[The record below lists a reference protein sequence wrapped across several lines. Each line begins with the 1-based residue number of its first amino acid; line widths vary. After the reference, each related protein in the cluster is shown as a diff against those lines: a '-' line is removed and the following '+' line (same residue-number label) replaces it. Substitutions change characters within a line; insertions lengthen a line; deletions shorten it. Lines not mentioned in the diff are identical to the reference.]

1 MLAAFPALYLY
12 QPNADSFVRRINLTN
27 NQRVEIGRQSNA
39 RTFPAE
45 NNGYFDSKVLSRQH
59 AAVWEEAG
67 KVCACLA
74 VGCVYADELVGRSSS
89 RTSKASMGPSSMA
102 NDSARRVSR
111 ASHTCSS
118 QVTSSYVPSFLHKST
133 HHFAHRNSESTS

>member
-12 QPNADSFVRRINLTN
+12 QPNANSFVKYINLTN
-27 NQRVEIGRQSNA
+27 NQRVEIGRQTNT
-39 RTFPAE
+39 RTVPTE

-74 VGCVYADELVGRSSS
+74 VGCVCTDELVGRSLS
-89 RTSKASMGPSSMA
+89 RTSKAPTGPSSMA

-111 ASHTCSS
+111 ASHTSS
-118 QVTSSYVPSFLHKST
+118 NQMTSSYVPSFLPLTNPLIILHT
-133 HHFAHRNSESTS
+133 GIRN